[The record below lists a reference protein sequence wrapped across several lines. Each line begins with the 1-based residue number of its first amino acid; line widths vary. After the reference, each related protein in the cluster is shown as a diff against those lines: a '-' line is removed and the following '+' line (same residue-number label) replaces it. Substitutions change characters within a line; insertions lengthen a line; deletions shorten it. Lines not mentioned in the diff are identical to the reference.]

1 MISETSTTIYG
12 SSQNSLNTN
21 YSYDDSWKLVS
32 TEQYD
37 GANNWTIYQNY
48 TYDDRGNKIVKEY
61 NRVGNSPWATIT
73 TFTWGYGVEQSD
85 SQTEQNVSSTEDDSS
100 SNLLWILLLI
110 ILILVIASFVFSGN
124 NIDVIGTLIEKVIK
138 GKFEEE

>member
-1 MISETSTTIYG
+1 MARDYLQDALSTFNGGMWYG
-12 SSQNSLNTN
+12 WKTH
-21 YSYDDSWKLVS
+21 DDK
-32 TEQYD
+32 
-37 GANNWTIYQNY
+37 
-48 TYDDRGNKIVKEY
+48 GNKIVEQY

-73 TFTWGYGVEQSD
+73 TSTWGYG
-85 SQTEQNVSSTEDDSS
+85 TEQTASQIDLDVSEPEDDSS

-110 ILILVIASFVFSGN
+110 VLILVIASFVFSGN

>member
-1 MISETSTTIYG
+1 M
-12 SSQNSLNTN
+12 
-21 YSYDDSWKLVS
+21 
-32 TEQYD
+32 
-37 GANNWTIYQNY
+37 
-48 TYDDRGNKIVKEY
+48 
-61 NRVGNSPWATIT
+61 
-73 TFTWGYGVEQSD
+73 
-85 SQTEQNVSSTEDDSS
+85 SSTEDDSS